1 MTAMEEGKKTD
12 SASARSKLIRMSNS
26 KVLLEWHKLIMEN
39 AETPRLARVLACSKL
54 DISRVGDVLS
64 LRFYVANEAQKQWIE
79 THKISEFE
87 TRLREYLDFENV
99 RLEVENDPVKAK
111 ENEGDKDFL
120 RVVELLGRAR
130 RITSE

>member
-1 MTAMEEGKKTD
+1 MEEGKKTD

-26 KVLLEWHKLIMEN
+26 KVMLEWHKLIMEN

-54 DISRVGDVLS
+54 DISRVGDVLF

-99 RLEVENDPVKAK
+99 RLEVESDPVKAK
-111 ENEGDKDFL
+111 ANEGDKDFL

>member
-1 MTAMEEGKKTD
+1 MEEEKKPDCST
-12 SASARSKLIRMSNS
+12 ARSKLIRMSNS
-26 KVLLEWHKLIMEN
+26 KVMLEWHKLIMEN

-54 DISRVGDVLS
+54 DIMREGDVLA

-79 THKISEFE
+79 THKLSEFE